1 MCKNVSPES
10 TRGMFFRPRV
20 PYYVQKFCDNNE
32 GRNRFNCY
40 PFNLV
45 HILLVLTL
53 NSCVWLIIFC
63 FFCFFACRWNVKSHY
78 LTFCSLH
85 TNVSGSIAHM
95 TVGLWSQVYMI
106 QNVFSNDSLRKLFR
120 SSIVARGTQ
129 YFKYIH
135 TVPVYRLVTLIS
147 SKYTQIWW
155 Y

>member
-1 MCKNVSPES
+1 MVKMYSPES

-20 PYYVQKFCDNNE
+20 PYYKY
-32 GRNRFNCY
+32 RNSAIIMREEIVSTAIHSISFT
-40 PFNLV
+40 
-45 HILLVLTL
+45 ILLVLTL
-53 NSCVWLIIFC
+53 NSCVWLIITFVA
-63 FFCFFACRWNVKSHY
+63 FFACRWSVTSHY

-135 TVPVYRLVTLIS
+135 TVPVFRLVTLIS